1 MRECLQREDSMSTY
15 FIVTNNFIKE
25 QNRCLY
31 NEYMDRVKPIVESYG
46 GTYLVRTDE
55 IFALSEEWRPDRVII
70 IRFPNRED
78 LDRCF
83 ASEEYRTI
91 RDLRTQSVES
101 RALIIEGIEGGL
113 F

>member
-1 MRECLQREDSMSTY
+1 MSTY
-15 FIVTNNFIKE
+15 FIVTIIFKTE

-55 IFALSEEWRPDRVII
+55 IIALSDQWRPDRVII

-83 ASEEYRTI
+83 ASEEYMAI
-91 RDLRTQSVES
+91 IDLRTQSVES
-101 RALIIEGIEGGL
+101 SALILDGI
-113 F
+113 